1 MTFQDCVRPM
11 FQLIYHLA
19 RLMARPDITA
29 PIASA
34 TSVEQVSDLM
44 KAVELKLD
52 AAAIKTLDDASA
64 WQ

>member
-1 MTFQDCVRPM
+1 M
-11 FQLIYHLA
+11 FQLIYHFA

>member
-1 MTFQDCVRPM
+1 M
-11 FQLIYHLA
+11 FQLIYHFA

-44 KAVELKLD
+44 KAFELKLD